1 VHPAL
6 LANALKA
13 LRPSLTL
20 KEFQASSGIR
30 GKTAARDVLDY
41 LIRNEIG
48 QHSHCKYSFSKS
60 DRMRLAILALQNG
73 NDLETISGALSW
85 QDFEAFASSLLSL
98 SGYLSECNI
107 YLSKPHRMQI
117 DVVGVNHK
125 SRLAIVAD
133 CKHWEKS
140 HLASM
145 INHAREQAKRSLEL
159 LKCRR
164 NISQAVPIVL
174 TLYPMSLQFVEG
186 VPIVPISKFDSF
198 IQGLPLSLYQIRV
211 LSLNTIS

>member
-1 VHPAL
+1 VHRAI
-6 LANALKA
+6 LAIALKA

-20 KEFQASSGIR
+20 TEFQASSGIR
-30 GKTAARDVLDY
+30 GRTAARNVLDY
-41 LIRNEIG
+41 LIRKEIG
-48 QHSHCKYSFSKS
+48 QQSDYRYSFSKS

-73 NDLETISGALSW
+73 NDLETISRALSW

-107 YLSKPHRMQI
+107 YLSKPYRMQI

-133 CKHWEKS
+133 CKHWKKN
-140 HLASM
+140 HLSLM
-145 INHAREQAKRSLEL
+145 LHHARNQAKRSLEL

-164 NISQAVPIVL
+164 NISQAIPIVL
-174 TLYPMSLQFVEG
+174 TLYPMGLQIVEG

-198 IQGLPLSLYQIRV
+198 IQGLPLSLHEIRV
-211 LSLNTIS
+211 LSLNTIF